1 MAKLVSATYG
11 DALFDVAMEKNTV
24 DTFYEEAKAVYDA
37 IGDNQE
43 LIGFLNHPKINKEEK
58 VKTLEDIF
66 SRFVSREMTGFLV
79 TVVNKDRSNEL
90 LDILEYFLD
99 KVREYKKIG
108 RAYVTTPMELSDSSK
123 AKVKSKLLAT
133 TGYREFDMIYSV
145 DESLIGGMVI
155 RIGDRVVDSS
165 IKTKLSEL
173 SRNLNKIDV

>member
-24 DTFYEEAKAVYDA
+24 DAFYEEAKAVYDA

-133 TGYREFDMIYSV
+133 TGYREFDMIYSI

>member
-1 MAKLVSATYG
+1 M
-11 DALFDVAMEKNTV
+11 
-24 DTFYEEAKAVYDA
+24 DTFYDEAKAVYDA

-43 LIGFLNHPKINKEEK
+43 LIVFLNHPKINKEEK

-90 LDILEYFLD
+90 LDILEYFLE

-108 RAYVTTPMELSDSSK
+108 KAYVTTPMELSDSSK

-133 TGYREFDMIYSV
+133 TDYKEFDMIYSV

>member
-24 DTFYEEAKAVYDA
+24 DVFYEEAKAVYDA

-133 TGYREFDMIYSV
+133 TGYREFDMIYSI

>member
-11 DALFDVAMEKNTV
+11 DALFDVAMEKNMV
-24 DTFYEEAKAVYDA
+24 DAFYDEAKAVYDA

-66 SRFVSREMTGFLV
+66 SRFVSTEMTGFLV

-90 LDILEYFLD
+90 LNILNYFLD
-99 KVREYKKIG
+99 KVREYKRIG
-108 RAYVTTPMELSDSSK
+108 RAYVTTPMELSDASK
-123 AKVKSKLLAT
+123 AKVKNRLLAT
-133 TGYREFDMIYSV
+133 TDYKEFDMIYSV
-145 DESLIGGMVI
+145 DESLIGGMII